1 MVLSWTTRHA
11 GRTCH
16 AILAHRP
23 AVSSN
28 ANEAVLSDA
37 RPKWLQISAILR
49 NDIELMAGN
58 GQTRL
63 PPESELTG
71 RFGVS
76 LMTLRQALSCLEQE
90 GLIERRRRLGTF
102 LTEQARQ
109 PRRIQM
115 LGQIDDV
122 FTQQR
127 SAKTR
132 LLSTQKV
139 ERPAHLAPL
148 FPDYPELV
156 RLVRA
161 RDLDGMTCSLA
172 VNHMRPDVAQALDPA
187 LLGKLP
193 VSEIIQ
199 CHTGFAIKTM
209 EQELSAQ
216 LADPETANQLG
227 IEPLDPVMVI
237 IGTSFDSEGAALDV
251 ARLTYRADQFSFVS
265 RVRA

>member
-1 MVLSWTTRHA
+1 MPGSNDPVLS
-11 GRTCH
+11 
-16 AILAHRP
+16 
-23 AVSSN
+23 
-28 ANEAVLSDA
+28 EA

-49 NDIELMAGN
+49 NDIETMAGN
-58 GQTRL
+58 GETRL
-63 PPESELTG
+63 PTESELTD

-102 LTEQARQ
+102 LTEQACQ

-122 FTQQR
+122 FTQQQ
-127 SAKTR
+127 SGQTR
-132 LLSTQKV
+132 LLSTQRV
-139 ERPAHLAPL
+139 ERPGYLANL
-148 FPDYPELV
+148 FPDHPELV

-161 RDLDGMTCSLA
+161 RDLDGATCSLA
-172 VNHMRPDVAQALDPA
+172 VNHLRPDVADALDHA
-187 LLGKLP
+187 LLCKLP
-193 VSEIIQ
+193 VSQVIQ
-199 CHTGFAIKTM
+199 CHTGFEIKTM

-216 LADPETANQLG
+216 LADPETAHQLG

-237 IGTSFDSEGAALDV
+237 IGTSFDSNDAALDV

-265 RVRA
+265 RVTA